1 MYVNGVILME
11 EISMEMFGTTDYQYV
26 LDAMSP
32 HDSLVK
38 EFKYRTGMMTRPA
51 VVVKRK
57 PKLWSGG

>member
-1 MYVNGVILME
+1 ME
-11 EISMEMFGTTDYQYV
+11 EISMEMFGTTDYQSV